1 MYIYVRPVNLI
12 NMKHCS
18 YLIVRV
24 EYLMNVAH
32 FLRDV
37 FFNISVIFYGF
48 FFSDG
53 RDDPPAFYQTRSGG
67 RVKLSIRHGY

>member
-24 EYLMNVAH
+24 EYLMNVAR
-32 FLRDV
+32 FLTDI
-37 FFNISVIFYGF
+37 FFNISVIFYEYKNLVFPVF
-48 FFSDG
+48 FFQMDEMIL
-53 RDDPPAFYQTRSGG
+53 Q
-67 RVKLSIRHGY
+67 LSIRLGLVEE

>member
-24 EYLMNVAH
+24 EYLMNVAR
-32 FLRDV
+32 FLTDI
-37 FFNISVIFYGF
+37 FFNISVIFYEYKNLVFPGVF
-48 FFSDG
+48 FQMDEMIL
-53 RDDPPAFYQTRSGG
+53 Q
-67 RVKLSIRHGY
+67 LSIRLGLVEE